1 MNQLQTDT
9 QGTKTDLHLR
19 RNDIDW
25 LRVLAMLVVFI
36 YHCGRFFN
44 DEDWHVKNPQTSYG
58 VTIVL
63 TIAGQW
69 MMPLFLLLS
78 GMSSYYALTYQSVA
92 KYIRSRVKR
101 LVVPLVFGTFVV
113 IAPLQV
119 YLERVS
125 HSQFEG
131 SFLEFYPH
139 YFDGWYGFGGNFAW
153 MGIHLWYLEVL
164 FVFSLIM
171 MPVFACI
178 RAETT
183 RKFISRTTLF
193 FKKPGVIFLLAVPI
207 AIMEFVANLPLL
219 RHTILGTKAFGGWS
233 ILPYLVFF
241 TLGYIIASDL
251 KFGLIIEKQRMAA
264 LITGVCTT
272 AIGFFLFESG
282 YSLPAWFFAFL
293 RALNAWAWLIAICG
307 FGSRHLNFSDRFL
320 RYANEAVLPF
330 YILHQTVILVI
341 GFYIVQLNMTIP
353 AKFLII
359 TISSFVTIV
368 ALYDLLIKR
377 INVLRFVFGMKFKS
391 SISIVNRK

>member
-1 MNQLQTDT
+1 
-9 QGTKTDLHLR
+9 
-19 RNDIDW
+19 
-25 LRVLAMLVVFI
+25 MLVVFI
-36 YHCGRFFN
+36 FHCGRFFN
-44 DEDWHVKNPQTSYG
+44 DEDWHVKNPQTNYG

-63 TIAGQW
+63 TIVGQW
-69 MMPLFLLLS
+69 MMPLFFLLS

-92 KYIRSRVKR
+92 KYIRSRARR

-119 YLERVS
+119 YLERLS
-125 HSQFEG
+125 HRQFTG
-131 SFLEFYPH
+131 SFLEFYPR

-171 MPVFACI
+171 MPVFAYL

-193 FKKPGVIFLLAVPI
+193 FKKSGVIFLLAVPI
-207 AIMEFVANLPLL
+207 AVMEYIANLPTVS
-219 RHTILGTKAFGGWS
+219 HTILGTKAFGGWS

-251 KFGLIIEKQRMAA
+251 KFGPLIEKQRIAA
-264 LITGVCTT
+264 LITGVCIT

-282 YSLPAWFFAFL
+282 YPLPGWLLALL
-293 RALNAWAWLIAICG
+293 RSLNAWAWLIAICG

>member
-1 MNQLQTDT
+1 MNQPQTDT

-36 YHCGRFFN
+36 FHCGRFFN

-58 VTIVL
+58 VTVVL
-63 TIAGQW
+63 TIVGQW
-69 MMPLFLLLS
+69 MMPLFFLLS

-92 KYIRSRVKR
+92 KYIRSRARR

-119 YLERVS
+119 YLERLS
-125 HSQFEG
+125 HQQFTG
-131 SFLEFYPH
+131 SFREFYPR

-164 FVFSLIM
+164 FVLSLIM
-171 MPVFACI
+171 MPVFACL

-193 FKKPGVIFLLAVPI
+193 FKKSGVIFLLAVPI
-207 AIMEFVANLPLL
+207 AIMEFVASLPLL

-251 KFGLIIEKQRMAA
+251 KFGPLIEKQRMAA
-264 LITGVCTT
+264 LITGICIT

-282 YSLPAWFFAFL
+282 YSLPGWLLAFL

-307 FGSRHLNFSDRFL
+307 FGSRHLNFSNRFL
-320 RYANEAVLPF
+320 IYANEAVLPF

-391 SISIVNRK
+391 SISIVK

>member
-1 MNQLQTDT
+1 
-9 QGTKTDLHLR
+9 
-19 RNDIDW
+19 
-25 LRVLAMLVVFI
+25 
-36 YHCGRFFN
+36 
-44 DEDWHVKNPQTSYG
+44 
-58 VTIVL
+58 
-63 TIAGQW
+63 
-69 MMPLFLLLS
+69 
-78 GMSSYYALTYQSVA
+78 
-92 KYIRSRVKR
+92 
-101 LVVPLVFGTFVV
+101 
-113 IAPLQV
+113 
-119 YLERVS
+119 
-125 HSQFEG
+125 
-131 SFLEFYPH
+131 
-139 YFDGWYGFGGNFAW
+139 
-153 MGIHLWYLEVL
+153 
-164 FVFSLIM
+164 
-171 MPVFACI
+171 
-178 RAETT
+178 
-183 RKFISRTTLF
+183 
-193 FKKPGVIFLLAVPI
+193 
-207 AIMEFVANLPLL
+207 MEFVANLPLL